1 MQILG
6 IDPGF
11 ERVGIAIVEKNNKT
25 RDKEQLIYSDC
36 FKTSASIPF
45 YERLGL
51 IGCEIKNTIDRYNP
65 DVLAIETLLFNNNQK
80 TAMKVAEAR
89 GVIIYEAI
97 RKDIEI
103 CEYTPLQIKIAVA
116 GYGRA
121 DKKQVTCMVSK
132 LIKIEKPIKYDD
144 EIDAIAIS
152 LTCSASYRVLK
163 NNI

>member
-1 MQILG
+1 MRILG

-11 ERVGIAIVEKNNKT
+11 ERVGVAIVEKNNKT
-25 RDKEQLIYSDC
+25 RSKEQLIYSDC
-36 FKTSASIPF
+36 FKTSASLPF

-51 IGCEIKNTIDRYNP
+51 IGCEIKNIINKYDP
-65 DVLAIETLLFNNNQK
+65 DVLSIETILFNSNQK

-97 RKDIEI
+97 QKNIEI
-103 CEYTPLQIKIAVA
+103 YEYTPLQIKIAVA

-121 DKKQVTCMVSK
+121 DKKQVTSMVNQ
-132 LIKIEKPIKYDD
+132 LIKIKKKIKYDD

-152 LTCSASYRVLK
+152 LTCSACYRS
-163 NNI
+163 